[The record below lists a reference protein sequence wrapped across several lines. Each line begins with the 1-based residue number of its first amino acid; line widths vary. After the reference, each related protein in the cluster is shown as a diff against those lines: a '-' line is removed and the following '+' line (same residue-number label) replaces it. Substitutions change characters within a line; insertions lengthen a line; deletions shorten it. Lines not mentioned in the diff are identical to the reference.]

1 MQFLLNALQT
11 SIGKEF
17 IYIMYPFIIY
27 IFLNGLGYMVQQLN
41 SYLKGIFRLDLNLK
55 INLMILEKSKT
66 LSLSDL
72 ENSETYDKLKRAQS
86 ESIERPYA
94 VFTIILNL
102 MSQIFGLISSS
113 LILLY
118 WKPWAI
124 PLIIVVTM
132 LSTIYMTKLGYLQY
146 EIEYNRSQERRKSWY
161 FSYLMINDIAF
172 KEVKIYGLT
181 DYFISR
187 YKNINI
193 GFIKTDKKI
202 IKKRTMMSI
211 IFEIIDQIIGG
222 FILFSI
228 IRSAYLGEILLGS
241 TVAYISSMSSIKGN
255 VEGLLGSISAIY
267 QNNLYIKQLFDFLEM
282 PIEQE
287 RDMIG
292 NVQIKEINTIEFR
305 DVSFKYPNRKEYA
318 LKNINFKI
326 NKGEIVSLIGE
337 NGSGKTTLVKL
348 LSGFYSNYEGDILIN
363 NICMRII
370 DNRLLKSKMGVIFQD
385 FNRYEL
391 TCRENIGLGNID
403 FINNDDK
410 LNKAIERAYATEMIN
425 ELPNGIDTQLGV
437 WFKKGVQLS
446 GGQWQRIALSRAFLR
461 DAECYI
467 LDEPSSSL
475 DPISEHEIFQRVS
488 NLTKNKISILISHRL
503 FNLGKISSS
512 ILVLKEGRLIEK
524 GSHEELMKLKGH
536 YKYLYDLQNNANL
549 ENAV

>member
-1 MQFLLNALQT
+1 
-11 SIGKEF
+11 
-17 IYIMYPFIIY
+17 
-27 IFLNGLGYMVQQLN
+27 
-41 SYLKGIFRLDLNLK
+41 
-55 INLMILEKSKT
+55 
-66 LSLSDL
+66 
-72 ENSETYDKLKRAQS
+72 
-86 ESIERPYA
+86 
-94 VFTIILNL
+94 
-102 MSQIFGLISSS
+102 
-113 LILLY
+113 
-118 WKPWAI
+118 
-124 PLIIVVTM
+124 
-132 LSTIYMTKLGYLQY
+132 
-146 EIEYNRSQERRKSWY
+146 
-161 FSYLMINDIAF
+161 
-172 KEVKIYGLT
+172 
-181 DYFISR
+181 
-187 YKNINI
+187 
-193 GFIKTDKKI
+193 
-202 IKKRTMMSI
+202 
-211 IFEIIDQIIGG
+211 
-222 FILFSI
+222 
-228 IRSAYLGEILLGS
+228 
-241 TVAYISSMSSIKGN
+241 
-255 VEGLLGSISAIY
+255 
-267 QNNLYIKQLFDFLEM
+267 
-282 PIEQE
+282 
-287 RDMIG
+287 
-292 NVQIKEINTIEFR
+292 
-305 DVSFKYPNRKEYA
+305 
-318 LKNINFKI
+318 
-326 NKGEIVSLIGE
+326 
-337 NGSGKTTLVKL
+337 
-348 LSGFYSNYEGDILIN
+348 
-363 NICMRII
+363 MRII